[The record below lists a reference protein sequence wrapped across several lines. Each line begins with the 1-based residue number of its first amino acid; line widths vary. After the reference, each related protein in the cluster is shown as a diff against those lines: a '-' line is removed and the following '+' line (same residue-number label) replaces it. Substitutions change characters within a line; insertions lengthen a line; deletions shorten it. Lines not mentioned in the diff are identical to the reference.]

1 MDNEVVIDRVG
12 QAVDLLRAATSCL
25 DVDALDPSDVST
37 LHRLLVD
44 VEQLAS
50 GGRTRLARRLY
61 DTHEWRQQGHR
72 TPAAWLAEQT
82 GTSLTQA
89 KETIATSEDLPHL
102 PTVDDALTK
111 GKLSKDQTKAVLP
124 GARTS
129 PEAEAELV
137 AKATNGADIRDV
149 RRQSREHVAA
159 ADPDPE
165 ATRRRH
171 HRQRFLRS
179 WIDDEGRWNAR
190 IQGPAD
196 KGAELKA
203 AITAYRD
210 RFFRDANKA
219 GKPEETEAYD
229 FDALFAAL
237 AASPAKG
244 KGRGRERTVIGVVD
258 VAALRRGKLQP
269 GDTCR
274 INGVGPVALSAITDL
289 LGSATVKL
297 LLKDGATDLAV
308 AHLGRQPTAFQ
319 RTALDARPQV
329 CATPGCGATQ
339 NLQID
344 HVRPWADTHQTTV
357 ADLQWICVPCH
368 DVKTAEENRRRGDSH
383 PPDFQPLGQNQPDRP
398 PDRRPPDQR
407 PHDRHPSDRPPPER
421 RRRPRTA
428 DCRADQDVQPLPCA
442 IDLRPPRRRPSFH
455 PGWLV
460 ADPDP

>member
-1 MDNEVVIDRVG
+1 MENEVVIDRVG

-25 DVDALDPSDVST
+25 DIDGLDPAEVAV
-37 LHRLLVD
+37 LHRLMVEG
-44 VEQLAS
+44 EQLLS
-50 GGRTRLARRLY
+50 GGRTRLARRLH

-82 GTSLTQA
+82 GTSLSQA
-89 KETIATSEDLPHL
+89 KETIATSEDLPQL
-102 PTVDDALTK
+102 PTVDDALK
-111 GKLSKDQTKAVLP
+111 SGKLSKDQTKAVLP

-129 PEAEAELV
+129 PEAEKELV
-137 AKATNGADIRDV
+137 AKATGGADIREV

-179 WIDDEGRWNAR
+179 WIDDEGRWHAR

-196 KGAELKA
+196 KGAEFAA
-203 AITAYRD
+203 AIKAHRD
-210 RFFRDANKA
+210 RIFRDANKA

-237 AASPAKG
+237 SARPGKG

-258 VAALRRGKLQP
+258 VAALRRGKLEP

-329 CATPGCGATQ
+329 CATPGCGATE

-344 HVRPWADTHQTTV
+344 HVRPWADTHQTTA
-357 ADLQWICVPCH
+357 ADLQWICIPCH
-368 DVKTAEENRRRGDSH
+368 DVKTAEENRRRGHSY
-383 PPDFQPLGQNQPDRP
+383 PPDF
-398 PDRRPPDQR
+398 
-407 PHDRHPSDRPPPER
+407 HPPER

-428 DCRADQDVQPLPCA
+428 DCRADEDRPVLPRDLGPSDVDRGGPPWWSWPA
-442 IDLRPPRRRPSFH
+442 RPERSTPS
-455 PGWLV
+455 P
-460 ADPDP
+460 PSR

>member
-1 MDNEVVIDRVG
+1 MSHPHATMRGMDGEVVIDRVG
-12 QAVDLLRAATSCL
+12 QAVDLLRAATSC
-25 DVDALDPSDVST
+25 VDIDGLDPAEVT
-37 LHRLLVD
+37 VLHRLLVD

-50 GGRTRLARRLY
+50 GGRTRLARRLH

-72 TPAAWLAEQT
+72 TPAAWLAAQT
-82 GTSLTQA
+82 GTSLSQA

-102 PTVDDALTK
+102 PTVDEALAK
-111 GKLSKDQTKAVLP
+111 GELSKEQTKAVLP

-137 AKATNGADIRDV
+137 AKATGGADIRDV

-196 KGAELKA
+196 KGAEFKA
-203 AITAYRD
+203 AIKAHRD
-210 RFFRDANKA
+210 RFFREANKA

-229 FDALFAAL
+229 FDALLAAL
-237 AASPAKG
+237 ANGDKR

-258 VAALRRGKLQP
+258 VAALRRGKLEP

-297 LLKDGATDLAV
+297 LLKDGAIDLAV

-344 HVRPWADTHQTTV
+344 HTKPWADTHQTRV

-368 DVKTAEENRRRGDSH
+368 DVKTAEENRRRGHSH
-383 PPDFQPLGQNQPDRP
+383 PPDFQPPDHHP
-398 PDRRPPDQR
+398 P
-407 PHDRHPSDRPPPER
+407 DRHPSDRPPPER

-428 DCRADQDVQPLPCA
+428 DCRADPDAEPLLRA
-442 IDLRPPRRRPSFH
+442 VDLRPHRRPSRH
-455 PGWLV
+455 SPWLV
-460 ADPDP
+460 TDPDP

>member
-1 MDNEVVIDRVG
+1 MDGEVVIDRVG
-12 QAVDLLRAATSCL
+12 QAVDLLRAATSC
-25 DVDALDPSDVST
+25 VDIDGLDPAEVT
-37 LHRLLVD
+37 VLHRLLVD

-50 GGRTRLARRLY
+50 GGRTRLARRLH

-82 GTSLTQA
+82 GTSLSQA
-89 KETIATSEDLPHL
+89 KETIATSEDLPQL
-102 PTVDDALTK
+102 PTVDEALK
-111 GKLSKDQTKAVLP
+111 SGKLSKDQTKAVLP

-129 PEAEAELV
+129 PEAEKDLV
-137 AKATNGADIRDV
+137 AKATGGADIRDV

-171 HRQRFLRS
+171 HRRRS
-179 WIDDEGRWNAR
+179 FRDWIDDDGKWHAR
-190 IQGPAD
+190 IEGPAE
-196 KGAELKA
+196 KGAELRAAMKA
-203 AITAYRD
+203 HRD
-210 RFFRDANKA
+210 RFFREANRT
-219 GKPEETEAYD
+219 GEPEQTEAYD
-229 FDALFAAL
+229 FDAFFAAL
-237 AASPAKG
+237 SASPASGKG

-258 VAALRRGKLQP
+258 VAALRRGRLEP

-297 LLKDGATDLAV
+297 LLKDGTTDLAV

-329 CATPGCGATQ
+329 CATPGCGATE

-344 HVRPWADTHQTTV
+344 HVRPWADTHRTTV
-357 ADLQWICVPCH
+357 SDLQLICVPCH
-368 DVKTAEENRRRGDSH
+368 DVKTAGENRRRGHSH
-383 PPDFQPLGQNQPDRP
+383 PPDFQPLDQNPGERP
-398 PDRRPPDQR
+398 P
-407 PHDRHPSDRPPPER
+407 DRHPSDRQPPER

-428 DCRADQDVQPLPCA
+428 DCRADQDVEFFPRA
-442 IDLRPPRRRPSFH
+442 IDLRPPRRSPSFLTA
-455 PGWLV
+455 PE
-460 ADPDP
+460 PP

>member
-1 MDNEVVIDRVG
+1 MDGEVVIDRVG
-12 QAVDLLRAATSCL
+12 QAVDLLRAATSR
-25 DVDALDPSDVST
+25 VDIDGLDPAEVT
-37 LHRLLVD
+37 VLHRLLVD

-50 GGRTRLARRLY
+50 GSRTRLARRLH

-89 KETIATSEDLPHL
+89 KETIATSEDLPQL
-102 PTVDDALTK
+102 PTVDDALK
-111 GKLSKDQTKAVLP
+111 AGKLSKDQTKAVLP

-129 PEAEAELV
+129 PEAEKDLV
-137 AKATNGADIRDV
+137 AKATGGADIRDV

-171 HRQRFLRS
+171 HRQRFLRN
-179 WIDDEGRWNAR
+179 WIDDEGRWNAL

-203 AITAYRD
+203 AIKAYRD
-210 RFFRDANKA
+210 KFFREANKA
-219 GKPEETEAYD
+219 GKPEQTEAYD

-237 AASPAKG
+237 ANGGKG

-297 LLKDGATDLAV
+297 LLKEGRHRPGRRPPGPA
-308 AHLGRQPTAFQ
+308 AHGVPADR
-319 RTALDARPQV
+319 
-329 CATPGCGATQ
+329 PGCPSAG
-339 NLQID
+339 
-344 HVRPWADTHQTTV
+344 VRDAW
-357 ADLQWICVPCH
+357 L
-368 DVKTAEENRRRGDSH
+368 RRHGE
-383 PPDFQPLGQNQPDRP
+383 PPDRP
-398 PDRRPPDQR
+398 CPTAGG
-407 PHDRHPSDRPPPER
+407 HPSDDGGGP
-421 RRRPRTA
+421 A
-428 DCRADQDVQPLPCA
+428 V
-442 IDLRPPRRRPSFH
+442 DLH
-455 PGWLV
+455 PV
-460 ADPDP
+460 S

>member
-1 MDNEVVIDRVG
+1 MQGMDGEVVIDRVG
-12 QAVDLLRAATSCL
+12 QAVDLLRAATSC
-25 DVDALDPSDVST
+25 VDIDGLDPAEVT
-37 LHRLLVD
+37 VLHRLMVEG
-44 VEQLAS
+44 EQLLS
-50 GGRTRLARRLY
+50 GGRTRLARRLH

-82 GTSLTQA
+82 GTSLSQA
-89 KETIATSEDLPHL
+89 KETISTSEDLPQL
-102 PTVDDALTK
+102 PTVDEALK
-111 GKLSKDQTKAVLP
+111 SGKLSKDQTKAVLP

-129 PEAEAELV
+129 PEAEQDLV
-137 AKATNGADIRDV
+137 AKATGGADIRDV

-171 HRQRFLRS
+171 HRRRS
-179 WIDDEGRWNAR
+179 FRDWIDDEGKWHAR
-190 IQGPAD
+190 IEGPAE

-203 AITAYRD
+203 AMKAYRD
-210 RFFRDANKA
+210 RFFREANKA

-237 AASPAKG
+237 ANGSTGKG

-258 VAALRRGKLQP
+258 VAALRRGRLEP

-297 LLKDGATDLAV
+297 LFKDGATDLAV

-344 HVRPWADTHQTTV
+344 HTRPWADTHETRV
-357 ADLQWICVPCH
+357 CDLQWLCVPCH
-368 DVKTAEENRRRGDSH
+368 DAKTRLEQQRRDQTH
-383 PPDFQPLGQNQPDRP
+383 PPDFQPLDLDP
-398 PDRRPPDQR
+398 PDPP
-407 PHDRHPSDRPPPER
+407 PDRHPSDRPPPER

-428 DCRADQDVQPLPCA
+428 DCRADPDLIPDLPP
-442 IDLRPPRRRPSFH
+442 IDGRATRPIPPWLRP
-455 PGWLV
+455 G
-460 ADPDP
+460 